1 MSADNLLGCI
11 VREGKEKSHRFFRLD
26 REISLLI
33 QQDQRQV
40 QTQRIDPKLIMANTI
55 LQQTALEL
63 VQHIE
68 NELLEN
74 PALDVVEE
82 EAPCNGNCLDP
93 RACPY
98 CSQRLAMRDT
108 FDNNS
113 MDIEPD
119 LVHDIPY
126 DLDEDFDPAGN
137 LESEITLQDHL
148 RQQLRGMVTPEDYE
162 IGEYIISTLDESGY
176 FDGDL
181 DELALELDIASDE
194 LLRVLKLV

>member
-1 MSADNLLGCI
+1 
-11 VREGKEKSHRFFRLD
+11 
-26 REISLLI
+26 
-33 QQDQRQV
+33 
-40 QTQRIDPKLIMANTI
+40 
-55 LQQTALEL
+55 
-63 VQHIE
+63 
-68 NELLEN
+68 
-74 PALDVVEE
+74 
-82 EAPCNGNCLDP
+82 
-93 RACPY
+93 
-98 CSQRLAMRDT
+98 MRDT

-119 LVHDIPY
+119 LVHDLPY
-126 DLDEDFDPAGN
+126 DLDEDFDPVGN